1 MRWFQPAVFNNCS
14 HQGSQWVTQIA
25 GQARVPPPCVDASV
39 CAPVNALVDMLSA
52 ALLDSLL
59 ATANAAAPFETVGY
73 IVFSAD
79 GKKATRVRKRQGGD
93 PHLNGLS
100 AV

>member
-1 MRWFQPAVFNNCS
+1 
-14 HQGSQWVTQIA
+14 
-25 GQARVPPPCVDASV
+25 
-39 CAPVNALVDMLSA
+39 MLSA